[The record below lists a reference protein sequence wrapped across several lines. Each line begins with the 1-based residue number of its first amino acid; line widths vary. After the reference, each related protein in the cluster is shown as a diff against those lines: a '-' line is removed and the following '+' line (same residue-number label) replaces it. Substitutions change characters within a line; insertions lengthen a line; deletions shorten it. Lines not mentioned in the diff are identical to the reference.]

1 MGWAYI
7 AKVGIPSLRSTI
19 ISESDEHNYRR
30 FEQDANLRA
39 FKYFN
44 KYVEGFYESPSN
56 YMPNDGKGWNFKKN
70 PLVSKSNNDYSN
82 NYIDYRNKDVM
93 AQVEKSLSIKAM
105 FYHYISIIP
114 GFLEKLKGN
123 Y

>member
-44 KYVEGFYESPSN
+44 KYVEGFYESASSTWDN
-56 YMPNDGKGWNFKKN
+56 TGWDFYFN
-70 PLVSKSNNDYSN
+70 PLLNEENK
-82 NYIDYRNKDVM
+82 YIDYKNNDDMSKVRN
-93 AQVEKSLSIKAM
+93 SLSVMNKWYYMDSLLNLIIRKIK
-105 FYHYISIIP
+105 H
-114 GFLEKLKGN
+114 K
-123 Y
+123 